1 VWGEGGGHQ
10 RGKRHWERLLE
21 GRRRSSWRETHARGT
36 TGEKLTGKPARETKL
51 RLPIKAIAGFLKS
64 YNCENHD
71 DDDFCPQDDDN
82 AKMEE
87 AKTNCFYATLK
98 RMSQFLW
105 RPSHQVTLKRK
116 EVFHLGDPKSP
127 I

>member
-1 VWGEGGGHQ
+1 MVVKMMILRIEMTMLLTKMLMMMWG
-10 RGKRHWERLLE
+10 R
-21 GRRRSSWRETHARGT
+21 
-36 TGEKLTGKPARETKL
+36 PARETKL

-105 RPSHQVTLKRK
+105 RPSHQVALKRK